1 MRFLTL
7 LFCLF
12 ISTFTFAQKHLY
24 IAFYNQEDLF
34 DTIDDPHKNDNEFLP
49 TAKNN
54 WNTEKY
60 LNKIDHMSTVIKSMN
75 DDKGPDAIG
84 MCEIEN
90 DLVLNDMIHSPKL
103 SKMDYGFVHYES
115 PDERSIDNA
124 LLYKKSVLKLIESK
138 VYPVTIDTNP
148 NFKTRDILL
157 AKFETK
163 NKSTFIILVNHFPSR
178 LGGQA
183 ESEYKRCRAAEVLK
197 HVFDSIKQ
205 SSPNQAVMAM
215 GDFNDEPNNRSLDTV
230 LGAKIVPGSS
240 LFNAMYLMK
249 LPGKGSLGYRGNWN
263 MIDQLILNDNIAECK
278 GNICYKAE
286 SAGIYNK
293 PWLQETEEKYKGN
306 PKRTFAGQKYLNGY
320 SDHFPVYLLLEVKNK
335 K

>member
-7 LFCLF
+7 LFCLLV
-12 ISTFTFAQKHLY
+12 STFTFAQKQLY
-24 IAFYNQEDLF
+24 IAFYNQENLF

-49 TAKNN
+49 TAKNT

-60 LNKIDHMSTVIKSMN
+60 LNKIDHMSSVIKSMN

-90 DLVLNDMIHSPKL
+90 DLVLNDMIHSANL
-103 SKMDYGFVHYES
+103 SKLDYGFVHYES

-148 NFKTRDILL
+148 HFKTRDILL

-163 NKSTFIILVNHFPSR
+163 NKSTLIILVNHFPSR

-205 SSPNQAVMAM
+205 ASPNQAVMAI

-230 LGAKIVPGSS
+230 LGAKPVPGFQ
-240 LFNAMYLMK
+240 LFNAMYPLK
-249 LPGKGSLGYRGNWN
+249 VQGKGSLVYRGNWN
-263 MIDQLILNDNIAECK
+263 MIDQMILNNTIMECN

-286 SAGIYNK
+286 SASIYNQ
-293 PWLQETEEKYKGN
+293 PWMQETEEKYKGN
-306 PKRTFAGQKYLNGY
+306 PKRTYAGQKYLNGY
-320 SDHFPVYLLLEVKNK
+320 SDHFPVYLLLEVKK